1 MIVAPLIF
9 GGIVTG
15 IAGHNE
21 LRGVGRVR
29 SNQSS
34 FSR

>member
-15 IAGHNE
+15 IAGHNQ
-21 LRGVGRVR
+21 LKGVGRVGAEVDR
-29 SNQSS
+29 LL
-34 FSR
+34 

>member
-15 IAGHNE
+15 IAGHGE
-21 LRGVGRVR
+21 LRGVGRVALK
-29 SNQSS
+29 SLVLL
-34 FSR
+34 